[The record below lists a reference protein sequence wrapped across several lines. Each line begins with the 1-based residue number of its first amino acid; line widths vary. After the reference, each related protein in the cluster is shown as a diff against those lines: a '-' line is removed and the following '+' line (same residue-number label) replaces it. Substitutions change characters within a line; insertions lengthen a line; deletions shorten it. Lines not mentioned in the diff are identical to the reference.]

1 MGNGRRDA
9 SARGGALRSGM
20 VATGVAMA
28 MAAGSLSIAECA
40 TERLHIWPSNEAGL
54 TYCPIGEKAVGARPD
69 LEAVIIN
76 AGMPDERVAYVYA
89 AELDA
94 ALGGDVSTP
103 EEAAAPMAGWD
114 ARAADA
120 YHDALDAELGARA
133 AAGRDD
139 AAELRRRLTSV
150 VAPEEDA
157 TALVQQLAP
166 ELSEKEARALL
177 DRVRARVRERAETR
191 LAAYE
196 LDGSTVAGTY
206 VVRGF

>member
-1 MGNGRRDA
+1 M
-9 SARGGALRSGM
+9 
-20 VATGVAMA
+20 
-28 MAAGSLSIAECA
+28 
-40 TERLHIWPSNEAGL
+40 
-54 TYCPIGEKAVGARPD
+54 
-69 LEAVIIN
+69 
-76 AGMPDERVAYVYA
+76 
-89 AELDA
+89 
-94 ALGGDVSTP
+94 
-103 EEAAAPMAGWD
+103 
-114 ARAADA
+114 
-120 YHDALDAELGARA
+120 
-133 AAGRDD
+133 
-139 AAELRRRLTSV
+139 